1 MIMKSIKILLGLAVV
16 TMVLILTGTMACGDP
31 PQEAS
36 HRSIFQ
42 FMGPSGIS
50 GNQQHLYVLAGGK
63 IMQYSLADLKFL
75 KSVALPKA
83 EPPGESK
90 PFPTPGP
97 HGIWAGEKS
106 LFVLTGPRFYEYSIP
121 DLTFKT
127 SVALPQ
133 PDSSGPT
140 PSSP

>member
-1 MIMKSIKILLGLAVV
+1 MKLMKILLIFAVA
-16 TMVLILTGTMACGDP
+16 TLGLILTGTMAFGDP
-31 PQEAS
+31 PQEAP
-36 HRSIFQ
+36 HPGIFQ

-63 IMQYSLADLKFL
+63 IMQYSLADLKPL
-75 KSVALPKA
+75 KTVALPKA
-83 EPPGESK
+83 EPGESK

-97 HGIWAGEKS
+97 HGIWAGEKL
-106 LFVLTGPRFYEYSIP
+106 LFVLSGPMFYEYSIP

-127 SVALPQ
+127 SVALPK

-140 PSSP
+140 P

>member
-1 MIMKSIKILLGLAVV
+1 MKSSKILLSLAVV
-16 TMVLILTGTMACGDP
+16 TMIFMLTGTTAFGDP
-31 PQEAS
+31 PQGAS
-36 HRSIFQ
+36 HQSIFQ

-63 IMQYSLADLKFL
+63 IMQYRLADLKLL
-75 KSVALPKA
+75 KTVALPKA

-90 PFPTPGP
+90 PSPFPMPGP
-97 HGIWAGEKS
+97 HGIWAGEKL
-106 LFVLTGPRFYEYSIP
+106 LFVLTGPKFYEYSIP
-121 DLTFKT
+121 DLTLKT
-127 SVALPQ
+127 SVALPK